1 MSFLVGIS
9 PWWWVAFALALGA
22 IEMTTMS
29 FFLIWPALAALCLG
43 VLVAI
48 SPTLSG
54 NLQIVVFAALGI
66 AFTFTGRYLMSR
78 YGDGANKAPTLN
90 QRGNHFVG
98 RAGKVLEFAAGQGVI
113 EVEGM
118 QWRANWPE
126 GQTAE
131 VGAKVRIV
139 KADGMTLYVEST
151 PS

>member
-1 MSFLVGIS
+1 MQFLVGIS

-43 VLVAI
+43 VLLAI
-48 SPTLSG
+48 LPDLSG
-54 NLQIVVFAALGI
+54 TAQIVIFAALGI
-66 AFTFTGRYLMSR
+66 AFTFIGRYLMSR
-78 YGDGANKAPTLN
+78 FGDGAELAPTLN

-98 RAGKVLEFAAGQGVI
+98 RTGKVLEFASGQGVI

-126 GQTAE
+126 GKTAE
-131 VGAKVRIV
+131 IGAKVRIV
-139 KADGMTLYVEST
+139 KADGMTLHVET
-151 PS
+151 T